1 MNKTNS
7 LQINTSFST
16 LDESKQ
22 QDSSI
27 PITPPSQTQ
36 TQPIIFSSNQ
46 TPLTPKHLLNSP
58 FQSNKSNRI
67 QSPTHTLILL
77 GSGPPSPTPRDDI
90 IEGMSTSTSSI
101 FERDVEFLEPNLTAH
116 EATQLAIPS
125 VLDEAVEVLTSTT
138 NPEDIILDLS
148 TPSTPPLI
156 RKRPG
161 LDQQISPISSILED
175 PPSPLN
181 LKHHQLSDSIS
192 SISFPPHLNDSIGL
206 PDSLSSSPSIQ
217 PMANFH
223 FESKPES
230 NSTSTQLGKPLS
242 VNHDHHIGFN
252 SNRLSFMSYA
262 DLINSERTSTID
274 QLTTLLTSSET
285 I

>member
-1 MNKTNS
+1 MNTKTGS

-16 LDESKQ
+16 TEQ
-22 QDSSI
+22 IEPSSS

-36 TQPIIFSSNQ
+36 PFIFPSNQ
-46 TPLTPKHLLNSP
+46 TQLTPKHLPNSP
-58 FQSNKSNRI
+58 FQSNKSNLI
-67 QSPTHTLILL
+67 QSPTHTLLLL

-101 FERDVEFLEPNLTAH
+101 FERDVELLEPNLTAH

-125 VLDEAVEVLTSTT
+125 VLDEAVEILTSTT
-138 NPEDIILDLS
+138 HPEDIILDS
-148 TPSTPPLI
+148 SIPSTPPLI

-161 LDQQISPISSILED
+161 LDQQISPISSVLDD

-181 LKHHQLSDSIS
+181 FHNHHHHQLSDSIS
-192 SISFPPHLNDSIGL
+192 SISFTTNLNESNGS
-206 PDSLSSSPSIQ
+206 PESSSSSPSII
-217 PMANFH
+217 
-223 FESKPES
+223 
-230 NSTSTQLGKPLS
+230 PLS
-242 VNHDHHIGFN
+242 SLNFEPKSDSHSTLIQPRQTSSILHDHHGSS
-252 SNRLSFMSYA
+252 SNRLNFMSYA

-274 QLTTLLTSSET
+274 QLTTLLTSSDL